1 MTAKSS
7 DDRLQKVQSFEV
19 GKSYG
24 GYVVESRTACFVTFE
39 GCPRKKISIVDGVEQ
54 VTLNGFDRFN
64 AVGGCIASSKT
75 FVIAAFEEPT
85 DNFWADI
92 APVQIDSRTP
102 SALPVDAAKEI
113 ATPIKVEEPTF
124 QEIADKAITHGYTL
138 INIASAVNVCPM
150 YRLIDATT
158 GQMAHQFS
166 MISLVDVSTWLDAK
180 HQEMIAASHIFNVG
194 QRYEDTS
201 GLKFKVTNRRN
212 DTIELATE
220 FIKITRQVS
229 VDDGGEFVQLGSDR
243 SSRLYAADTPSWFYG
258 DDDELSTARE
268 LHEARARM
276 REELNADR
284 VLVFEPRLPVFAFG
298 G

>member
-1 MTAKSS
+1 MTTNSG
-7 DDRLQKVQSFEV
+7 DDRLQKVQSFEI

-24 GYVVESRTACFVTFE
+24 GYVVESRTACFVTFQ
-39 GCPRKKISIVDGVEQ
+39 GHKRKKITITDCVEQ
-54 VTLNGFDRFN
+54 VKFEATERRDGTGNLVESHD
-64 AVGGCIASSKT
+64 A

-85 DNFWADI
+85 DNFWSDL
-92 APVQIDSRTP
+92 APVQIDNRTP

-124 QEIADKAITHGYTL
+124 QEIADKAIAHGYTL
-138 INIASAVNVCPM
+138 INVASAVNVCPM

-166 MISLVDVSTWLDAK
+166 MISLADVSTWLDAK
-180 HQEMIAASHIFNVG
+180 HQEMIAASVSFNVG
-194 QRYEDTS
+194 QTYEDVS
-201 GLKFKVTNRRN
+201 GLCFKVTNRTG
-212 DTIELATE
+212 DTIEL
-220 FIKITRQVS
+220 KTRFTTLTKPVS

-243 SSRLYAADTPSWFYG
+243 STRLYAADTPSWFYG
-258 DDDELSTARE
+258 DDDLSTARE
-268 LHEARARM
+268 LHEARAL

-284 VLVFEPRLPVFAFG
+284 VLVFEPRLPAFAFG